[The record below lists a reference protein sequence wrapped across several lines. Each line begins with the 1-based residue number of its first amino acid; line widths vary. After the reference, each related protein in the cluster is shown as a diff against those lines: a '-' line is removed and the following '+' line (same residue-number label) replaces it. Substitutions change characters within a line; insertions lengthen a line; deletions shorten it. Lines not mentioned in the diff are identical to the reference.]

1 MAKDPVLPREKVA
14 CQADRCERDTSKI
27 KHEERALVGLKRNG
41 DHVHKAFMHEKC
53 YNMHSAKPLRDKYD
67 EASTFELR
75 EVRYEINPG
84 RQGFS
89 SDKDIMGEIQEQ
101 AKDVAEAIME
111 GDIYWL
117 DQDIKLFIDDFLSK
131 HGIYVHPKVINDVA
145 LGLCEDRQK
154 MLIGDVSG
162 DTSTDTFKFECLED
176 IKKFDFVMVVTD
188 DIKACDTVLA
198 QVDEVTKRKDGS
210 MVAEANVIGYRNE
223 KGMLKKLR
231 ATISPGSNVYKASQ
245 EIISDYLDLE
255 EDGLNIGVME
265 NDEAL
270 DVYVDPDDLLQH
282 IAVIAKTGFGKS
294 YAVGNVIEELLDR
307 DYPVVAIDPHGEYHT
322 IEDENPNLDE
332 DEMEKY
338 GIEPEGFSVKTY
350 TEDTRLNDGEKLKL
364 DGRNLEYES
373 LKGHFDDLTSAQSR
387 ELRTAIREL
396 KDKDGDYTLHDLMD
410 RISQSESNSKWILL
424 DKLEIVDDMNIYT
437 SDEDEM
443 LKPDDLV
450 QGGQLTIINLKGT
463 DPELQR
469 TITHLISRELFEEKK
484 YGDLPPFVQI
494 IEEAHNFI
502 PGGKGTSNCAKTL
515 SKIASEGRKF
525 GMGLGVISQRPA
537 KIDSDVLSQC
547 KMQIILRVTNPQD
560 LDSIS
565 KSFENVTSQVQNHI
579 TGLAEG
585 NAIVLGNEYPLM
597 TDVRTRKSKH
607 GGTGHSFEDQ

>member
-1 MAKDPVLPREKVA
+1 MSDKNVLPREKVT
-14 CQADRCERDTSKI
+14 CQADRCERDTPKI

-41 DHVHKAFMHEKC
+41 NHVHKAFMHEKC
-53 YNMHSAKPLRDKYD
+53 YNMHSAKSLRGKFD
-67 EASTFELR
+67 EACNFELR

-84 RQGFS
+84 RKGFS
-89 SDKDIMGEIQEQ
+89 SDKDIMGEIQSQ
-101 AKDVAEAIME
+101 AEDVADAIME

-117 DQDIKLFIDDFLSK
+117 DQDIKNFIETFLSK

-145 LGLCEDRQK
+145 LGLTKRNK
-154 MLIGDVSG
+154 MLIGEVSG

-188 DIKACDTVLA
+188 DVQACDTVLA

-245 EIISDYLDLE
+245 EIVSEYLDLKE
-255 EDGLNIGVME
+255 EGLNLGVME
-265 NDEAL
+265 NDEEL
-270 DVYVDPDDLLQH
+270 DVYLDPDDLLQH
-282 IAVIAKTGFGKS
+282 IAVIAKTGYGKS
-294 YAVGNVIEELLDR
+294 FSTGVIIEEMLSKGM
-307 DYPVVAIDPHGEYHT
+307 PVVVVDPHGEYHT
-322 IEDENPNLDE
+322 MSEENPNLGE
-332 DEMEKY
+332 DDQELY

-364 DGRNLEYES
+364 DGRNLEYDS
-373 LKGHFDDLTSAQSR
+373 LKGHFSDLTSAQSR
-387 ELRTAIREL
+387 ELRTAIRSLQDRKEEY
-396 KDKDGDYTLHDLMD
+396 DIIDIIDYIEQQEDP
-410 RISQSESNSKWILL
+410 NWILI
-424 DKLEIVDDMNIYT
+424 DKLELVEDMGIYT
-437 SDEDEM
+437 SDEGEM
-443 LKPDDLV
+443 IKPDDLV
-450 QGGQLTIINLKGT
+450 NGGQLTIINLKGT

-484 YGDLPPFVQI
+484 YGDLPPFVEI
-494 IEEAHNFI
+494 VEEAHNFI
-502 PGGKGTSNCAKTL
+502 PGGKGSSKCAETL

-560 LDSIS
+560 LKSIS
-565 KSFENVTSQVQNHI
+565 KSFENVTPQVQNHI
-579 TGLAEG
+579 TGLAQG

-597 TDVRTRKSKH
+597 TEVRNRKSKH
-607 GGTGHSFEDQ
+607 GGTGHSFQDQ

>member
-1 MAKDPVLPREKVA
+1 MSKEPVLPRQKVT
-14 CQADRCERDTSKI
+14 CQADNCVRDTIEI

-101 AKDVAEAIME
+101 AEDVADAIME

-145 LGLCEDRQK
+145 LGLCENRQK
-154 MLIGDVSG
+154 MLIGEVSG

-188 DIKACDTVLA
+188 DIQACDTVLA

-245 EIISDYLDLE
+245 EIISDYLDLNDE
-255 EDGLNIGVME
+255 GLNLGVME
-265 NDEAL
+265 NDDAL
-270 DVYVDPDDLLQH
+270 DVLLNPDDLLQH
-282 IAVIAKTGFGKS
+282 IAVIAKTGYGKS
-294 YAVGNVIEELLDR
+294 FSTGVIIEEMLSKNM
-307 DYPVVAIDPHGEYHT
+307 PVVVIDPHGEYHT
-322 IEDENPNLDE
+322 MAERNPNLGE
-332 DEMEKY
+332 DDQELY

-350 TEDTRLNDGEKLKL
+350 TEDPRLNDGEKLKL
-364 DGRNLEYES
+364 DGRNLEYDS
-373 LKGHFDDLTSAQSR
+373 LKGHFGDLTTAQSR
-387 ELRTAIREL
+387 ELRTALRSLQDRDE
-396 KDKDGDYTLHDLMD
+396 DYDIVD
-410 RISQSESNSKWILL
+410 IIDYIEQQEEPNYILI
-424 DKLEIVDDMNIYT
+424 DKLELVEDLGIYT

-443 LKPDDLV
+443 IKPEDLV
-450 QGGQLTIINLKGT
+450 EGGQLTIINLKGT
-463 DPELQR
+463 DPELQK
-469 TITHLISRELFEEKK
+469 TIAHLISRELFEEKK
-484 YGDLPPFVQI
+484 YGDLPPFVEI

-502 PGGKGTSNCAKTL
+502 PGGKGSSQCAETL

-560 LDSIS
+560 LKSIS
-565 KSFENVTSQVQNHI
+565 KSFENVTPQVQNHI
-579 TGLAEG
+579 TGLAQG

-597 TDVRTRKSKH
+597 TEVRNRKSKH
-607 GGTGHSFEDQ
+607 GGTGHSFEDK